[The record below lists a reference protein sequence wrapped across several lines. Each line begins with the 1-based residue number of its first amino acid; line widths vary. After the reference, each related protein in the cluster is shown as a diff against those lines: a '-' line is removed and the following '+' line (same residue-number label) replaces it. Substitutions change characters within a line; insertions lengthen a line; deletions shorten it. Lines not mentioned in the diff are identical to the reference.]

1 MCIMLMR
8 DIVSDIYGFVLY
20 LLYEYEIY
28 FFFIRF
34 AHDHKNL
41 FFFDLKLIFIEHHLG
56 DDDDDGEITIFFLLR
71 TAADIFDL
79 IYLYQIM
86 FELWLFCAH

>member
-1 MCIMLMR
+1 MMMR

-20 LLYEYEIY
+20 LYVYEIY

-41 FFFDLKLIFIEHHLG
+41 FFFDLKLIFIEHHL
-56 DDDDDGEITIFFLLR
+56 DDGEITIFFLLR

-86 FELWLFCAH
+86 FEL